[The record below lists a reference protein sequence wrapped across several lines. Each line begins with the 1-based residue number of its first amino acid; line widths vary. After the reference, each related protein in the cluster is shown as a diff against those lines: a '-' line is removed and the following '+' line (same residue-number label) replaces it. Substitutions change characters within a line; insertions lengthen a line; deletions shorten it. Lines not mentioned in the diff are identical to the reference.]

1 MGLLREFISLKY
13 RMVPNRRKI
22 CLRRENKPIPDG
34 YTKTGPCVGANRKL
48 DAAFFV
54 KCIREFADATASGPT
69 VQLQI
74 IRVLLAVIAYR
85 KWNFRAMDVSM
96 AFLRSVHLKTR
107 HLRETSRRGSR
118 GQYRLE
124 ATETTVWDE

>member
-1 MGLLREFISLKY
+1 MG
-13 RMVPNRRKI
+13 
-22 CLRRENKPIPDG
+22 NKPIPAG
-34 YTKTGPCVGANRKL
+34 YSETGAYFDENRKL
-48 DAAFFV
+48 DVRFCLKCCHAFV
-54 KCIREFADATASGPT
+54 ETSASPPS
-69 VQLQI
+69 VQLQS
-74 IRVLLAVIAYR
+74 IRVVLAVIAYR